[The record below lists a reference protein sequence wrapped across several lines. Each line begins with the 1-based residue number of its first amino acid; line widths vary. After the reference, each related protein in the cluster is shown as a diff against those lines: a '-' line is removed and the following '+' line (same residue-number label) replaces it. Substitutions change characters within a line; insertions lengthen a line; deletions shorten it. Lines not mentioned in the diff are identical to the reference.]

1 MKILH
6 VISTLDPEG
15 GGPPLVVVRIAA
27 AQAALGHKVTV
38 LSYAN
43 ASGQDRTTRSMDKV
57 PNVGLVN
64 FDFLPERS
72 ATEAIFGRSARARL
86 RSLIPSVDW
95 VHCHGVWERII
106 QTAAA
111 ISVASKV
118 PYCIRPAGMLD
129 PWSLQQKKFKKRLA
143 LFLGYRRMLSRAAYI
158 HALNVD
164 EARLIGPL
172 GLPTPIEVVPNGVFL
187 EEIFPLPSK
196 GAFRKTKANLGQS
209 PYVLFMARLH
219 FKKGLDFLL
228 DAFEKVAEQHQEVR
242 LVIAGPDDGAERWIR
257 ERRNASPYADRIL
270 LVGAL
275 YGEEK
280 FAALVDSAV
289 FCLPSRQEG
298 FSVAA
303 LEALVCGVPI
313 VISKASN
320 FPEVGP
326 AGAGLVVNLDSV
338 EIAEGL
344 LKVLAS
350 ERIRDEMAQAATSLV
365 RDSYVWPQ
373 IAARLVAHY
382 EGYLQRRV

>member
-1 MKILH
+1 MNILH

-38 LSYAN
+38 LSYASSS
-43 ASGQDRTTRSMDKV
+43 AQDRISRSMDKV
-57 PNVGLVN
+57 PNVGSVRFEL
-64 FDFLPERS
+64 LPNKDRS
-72 ATEAIFGRSARARL
+72 EVIFGTSARARL
-86 RSLIPSVDW
+86 RKLIPTADW

-106 QTAAA
+106 QTAATV
-111 ISVASKV
+111 SVLSKV

-129 PWSLQQKKFKKRLA
+129 PWSLQQKKWKKRLA
-143 LFLGYRRMLSRAAYI
+143 LFLGYRRMLSRAAFI

-172 GLPTPIEVVPNGVFL
+172 RLQTPIEVVPNGVFL
-187 EEIFPLPSK
+187 EEISPLPNK
-196 GAFRKTKANLGQS
+196 GTFRRNTANLGQH

-219 FKKGLDFLL
+219 FKKGLDYLL
-228 DAFEKVAEQHQEVR
+228 DAFEKVAEKDHEVR
-242 LVIAGPDDGAERWIR
+242 LVIAGPDDGAEHWIR
-257 ERRNASPYADRIL
+257 ERRNASPYFDRIL

-303 LEALVCGVPI
+303 LEALACGVPI

-326 AGAGLVVNLDSV
+326 AGAGFVVDLNST

-344 LKVLAS
+344 STVLGS
-350 ERIRDEMAQAATSLV
+350 ERIRNDMAQAAANLV
-365 RDSYVWPQ
+365 RERYVWPQ

-382 EGYLQRRV
+382 EDYLQRRA